1 MWELLFEMY
10 PDFRNAPGKVGINLV
25 VPETQ
30 NLPALPL
37 QGLVDQ
43 AVPVYVT
50 GQFLD
55 PKLPVVL
62 RDGAIQIILPM
73 PKGAIAE
80 DRDLPAF
87 ETDVG
92 CTEY

>member
-1 MWELLFEMY
+1 MY

-25 VPETQ
+25 VPEPE

-55 PKLPVVL
+55 PKLSVY
-62 RDGAIQIILPM
+62 G
-73 PKGAIAE
+73 
-80 DRDLPAF
+80 
-87 ETDVG
+87 
-92 CTEY
+92 